1 MKKKF
6 TLFTVAALSLF
17 ALGACSTTT
26 PTKKETSDSATKASS
41 TTEAATNTEYKVGDT
56 IVFKD
61 VAEITITNVAWTDER
76 NSASDIVA
84 NKVLLVTYNLTN
96 LTDDDYV
103 VGEDIDLYVNNKS
116 TESYPVGT
124 ILETIAAGRSIE
136 GATAAFAVNEDG
148 TAELEVEPGFQ
159 SFSKLKPA
167 VVSIELPK

>member
-1 MKKKF
+1 MKKKY

-26 PTKKETSDSATKASS
+26 PTKKETSNSATKASS

-96 LTDDDYV
+96 LTDDYV

-159 SFSKLKPA
+159 INSKLKPA

>member
-159 SFSKLKPA
+159 INSKLKPA

>member
-1 MKKKF
+1 MKKKL

-159 SFSKLKPA
+159 INSKLKPA

>member
-76 NSASDIVA
+76 NSVSDIVA

-159 SFSKLKPA
+159 LNSTLKPA

>member
-6 TLFTVAALSLF
+6 PLFTVAALSLF

-159 SFSKLKPA
+159 INSKLKPA

>member
-1 MKKKF
+1 MKKKY

-159 SFSKLKPA
+159 INSKLKPA

>member
-41 TTEAATNTEYKVGDT
+41 TTEAATNTEYKVGDN

-159 SFSKLKPA
+159 INSKLKPA

>member
-1 MKKKF
+1 MKKKY

-26 PTKKETSDSATKASS
+26 PTKKETSNSATKASS

-159 SFSKLKPA
+159 INSKLKPA

>member
-1 MKKKF
+1 M
-6 TLFTVAALSLF
+6 
-17 ALGACSTTT
+17 
-26 PTKKETSDSATKASS
+26 
-41 TTEAATNTEYKVGDT
+41 
-56 IVFKD
+56 FKD

-159 SFSKLKPA
+159 INSKLKPA

>member
-1 MKKKF
+1 MKKKL
-6 TLFTVAALSLF
+6 TLLPLVAVSLF

-26 PTKKETSDSATKASS
+26 PTKKETSNSATKASS

-159 SFSKLKPA
+159 INSKLKPA

>member
-76 NSASDIVA
+76 NSVSDIVA

-159 SFSKLKPA
+159 INSKLKPA

>member
-1 MKKKF
+1 MKKKY

-136 GATAAFAVNEDG
+136 GATAAFAVNEEG

-159 SFSKLKPA
+159 LNSKLKPA

>member
-26 PTKKETSDSATKASS
+26 PTKKETSNSATKASS

-159 SFSKLKPA
+159 INSKLKPA

>member
-159 SFSKLKPA
+159 INTKLKPA

>member
-76 NSASDIVA
+76 NSVSDIVA

-136 GATAAFAVNEDG
+136 GAVQHFAVTGEG
-148 TAELEVEPGFQ
+148 PYELEVEP
-159 SFSKLKPA
+159 SFSWDVEPAIVKLD
-167 VVSIELPK
+167 LQ

>member
-6 TLFTVAALSLF
+6 TLFTLAALSLF

-76 NSASDIVA
+76 NSVSDIVA

-159 SFSKLKPA
+159 INSKLKPA

>member
-6 TLFTVAALSLF
+6 TIFTVAALSLF

-76 NSASDIVA
+76 NSVSDIVA

-159 SFSKLKPA
+159 INSKLKPA

>member
-26 PTKKETSDSATKASS
+26 PTKKETSNSATKASS

-76 NSASDIVA
+76 NSVSDIVA

-159 SFSKLKPA
+159 INSKLKPA

>member
-76 NSASDIVA
+76 NSVSDIVA

-159 SFSKLKPA
+159 INSKLKPA
-167 VVSIELPK
+167 VVSIELPQ

>member
-159 SFSKLKPA
+159 INSKLKPA
-167 VVSIELPK
+167 VVSIELQK

>member
-1 MKKKF
+1 MKKKY

-76 NSASDIVA
+76 NSVSDIVA

-148 TAELEVEPGFQ
+148 AAELEVEPGFQ
-159 SFSKLKPA
+159 INSKLKPA

>member
-1 MKKKF
+1 MKKKY

-103 VGEDIDLYVNNKS
+103 VGHKPCPRLPLLLLSFDL
-116 TESYPVGT
+116 P
-124 ILETIAAGRSIE
+124 
-136 GATAAFAVNEDG
+136 DH
-148 TAELEVEPGFQ
+148 
-159 SFSKLKPA
+159 
-167 VVSIELPK
+167 

>member
-1 MKKKF
+1 MKKKY

-76 NSASDIVA
+76 NSVSDIVA

-159 SFSKLKPA
+159 INSKLKPA

>member
-26 PTKKETSDSATKASS
+26 PTKKVTSDSATKASS

-159 SFSKLKPA
+159 INSKLKPA

>member
-1 MKKKF
+1 MKKKL

-76 NSASDIVA
+76 NSVSDIVA

-159 SFSKLKPA
+159 INSKLKPA

>member
-6 TLFTVAALSLF
+6 TLFTVAAMSLF

-76 NSASDIVA
+76 NSVSDIVA

-159 SFSKLKPA
+159 INSKLKPA

>member
-1 MKKKF
+1 MKKKS

-76 NSASDIVA
+76 NSVSDIVA

-159 SFSKLKPA
+159 INSKLKPA

>member
-76 NSASDIVA
+76 NSVSDIVA
-84 NKVLLVTYNLTN
+84 NKVLLVIYNLTN

-159 SFSKLKPA
+159 INSKLKPA

>member
-61 VAEITITNVAWTDER
+61 VAEITITNVAGTDER
-76 NSASDIVA
+76 NSVSDIVA

-159 SFSKLKPA
+159 INSKLKPA

>member
-1 MKKKF
+1 MKKKY

-26 PTKKETSDSATKASS
+26 PTKKETSNSATKASS

-76 NSASDIVA
+76 NSVSDIVA

-159 SFSKLKPA
+159 INSKLKPA

>member
-6 TLFTVAALSLF
+6 TLFTLAALSLF

-159 SFSKLKPA
+159 INSKLKPA

>member
-1 MKKKF
+1 MKKKY
-6 TLFTVAALSLF
+6 TLFTVAAVSLF

-76 NSASDIVA
+76 NSVSDIVA

-159 SFSKLKPA
+159 INSKLKPA